1 MVLVTVRTFG
11 RLTSIIG
18 GNQAQVDSPGAA
30 VEDLLQELTA
40 RFGAPMR
47 SFLYPSGGELSDML
61 FVLVNGKN
69 IAHMKG
75 AKTSLKDGD
84 VVSILP
90 ITAGG

>member
-11 RLTSIIG
+11 RMTSIMG
-18 GNQAQVDSPGAA
+18 GHQVQMDAPGAT
-30 VEDLLQELTA
+30 VGDLLDELTA

-47 SFLYPSGGELSDML
+47 DFLYPGGGELSDML

-69 IAHMKG
+69 IAHMDG
-75 AKTSLKDGD
+75 TSTSLKDGD

>member
-11 RLTSIIG
+11 HLTSIIG
-18 GNQAQVDSPGAA
+18 GHQVQVDSPGTA
-30 VEDLLQELTA
+30 VEDLLRELTA
-40 RFGAPMR
+40 RFGAPMQ
-47 SFLYPSGGELSDML
+47 SFLYPGGGELSDML

-69 IAHMKG
+69 IAHMDG
-75 AKTSLKDGD
+75 TRTSLKDGD